1 MSFEDI
7 PSAFDNVR
15 VPPHSLPAEQGVLG
29 CILLSPRECTSICL
43 DKLKGGAESFYG
55 LNHQTIYEALVQ
67 MHDGRKPVDIITLQ
81 QHLKDLGKLDEVGG
95 LVYLSELMNVTPSS
109 ANLEY
114 YLRILDE
121 KWKARKLI
129 EMAGEATAKAY
140 SSEGEEIDQTIDRL
154 ASWAVK
160 TGMAAAQ
167 GERVIK
173 EVLMGL
179 VHQFNQERK
188 GIFDDII
195 PTGLT
200 DYDRR
205 FRGLVLQELCIL
217 AGRPST
223 GKTASALQVALNV
236 LRAGTPVGIVSLEMT
251 AESLLRRMAGAA
263 AGLEMQSVQYFTDNQ
278 MVKLTAAMMRIK
290 EMPLS
295 IHDQAGLTV
304 RQIQSIVRGWVQ
316 KNKVKVV
323 IIDYL
328 QLVVG
333 SSKRGKDDRTLE
345 VAEISLALKQLA
357 KELNVAM
364 LVLAQLN
371 RDVER
376 RGGRPRLS
384 DLKESGAIEQDA
396 DQVIFLWY
404 GKEEDE
410 ETKENLMK
418 QIDQPKKNRPVITF
432 TVAKKR
438 NGATGDVSMIFE
450 KDTQRFLPMTNDFSE
465 SYATHPQ

>member
-1 MSFEDI
+1 M
-7 PSAFDNVR
+7 
-15 VPPHSLPAEQGVLG
+15 
-29 CILLSPRECTSICL
+29 
-43 DKLKGGAESFYG
+43 GA
-55 LNHQTIYEALVQ
+55 
-67 MHDGRKPVDIITLQ
+67 
-81 QHLKDLGKLDEVGG
+81 
-95 LVYLSELMNVTPSS
+95 TPSS

-114 YLRILDE
+114 YLGILDE

-129 EMAGEATAKAY
+129 EMAGEATSKAY
-140 SSEGEEIDQTIDRL
+140 NSEGEEIDQTIDRL

-160 TGMAAAQ
+160 VGMAAAQ

-179 VHQFNQERK
+179 AYQFDQERK
-188 GIFDDII
+188 GIFADVI

-263 AGLEMQSVQYFTDNQ
+263 AGLEMQSVQHFTDNQ
-278 MVKLTAAMMRIK
+278 MVKLTAAMMRIRD
-290 EMPLS
+290 MPLS

-404 GKEEDE
+404 GKEEEE
-410 ETKENLMK
+410 ETKESLMK
-418 QIDQPKKNRPVITF
+418 QIDQPNKNRPVITF

-450 KDTQRFLPMTNDFSE
+450 KNTQRFLPMTNDFSE